1 MSPGIVTLLSAATAA
16 MGVLA
21 VYQVASDLFLRDRG
35 RVSER
40 VDEEFLRKRKERAK
54 RSPLFK
60 NLGQMADDPGEHDEA
75 RPTLRQR
82 FETMVEQ
89 SGLAVPPGRILAIC
103 GIAALAVGVIG
114 LGIRGSPIDAILA
127 APVAAAIPI
136 LVVKK
141 RRDRRIEKLRSQ
153 LPDAFDLMARVVR
166 AGQTLGQSLQAVAD
180 EFPQPISTEF
190 GFCYEQQNLG
200 LPPEVTYRDLN
211 RRTGII
217 ELKIFVLAVLVQQQT
232 GGNLAEL
239 LLKLAE
245 VVRERYKIQGMV
257 RTLTAEGRM
266 QGLVLAVLPPGLFA
280 VLLVVNTEYAGSLFH
295 HPNVIMG
302 TVVLEMIGLF
312 FIRKIVNFD
321 V

>member
-1 MSPGIVTLLSAATAA
+1 M
-16 MGVLA
+16 
-21 VYQVASDLFLRDRG
+21 
-35 RVSER
+35 
-40 VDEEFLRKRKERAK
+40 
-54 RSPLFK
+54 
-60 NLGQMADDPGEHDEA
+60 
-75 RPTLRQR
+75 
-82 FETMVEQ
+82 
-89 SGLAVPPGRILAIC
+89 
-103 GIAALAVGVIG
+103 
-114 LGIRGSPIDAILA
+114 
-127 APVAAAIPI
+127 
-136 LVVKK
+136 
-141 RRDRRIEKLRSQ
+141 
-153 LPDAFDLMARVVR
+153 
-166 AGQTLGQSLQAVAD
+166 
-180 EFPQPISTEF
+180 
-190 GFCYEQQNLG
+190 
-200 LPPEVTYRDLN
+200 
-211 RRTGII
+211 
-217 ELKIFVLAVLVQQQT
+217 QQQT